1 MFSSIEFATVYNLQK
16 AVVLDTNIKKKIT
29 ILLTIGS
36 ISNVLY
42 RTDVITFL
50 EGSTVLMTLSGL
62 EDSEVVDVSV
72 EFIGVPMLWNL
83 LTGYSGEYKMFKCVP
98 SNGFGV
104 SALVAS

>member
-1 MFSSIEFATVYNLQK
+1 
-16 AVVLDTNIKKKIT
+16 
-29 ILLTIGS
+29 
-36 ISNVLY
+36 
-42 RTDVITFL
+42 
-50 EGSTVLMTLSGL
+50 MTLSGL